1 MSLTNEQ
8 YNSIMREYDEMRQ
21 KSVRESEEKVRGI
34 YEKYPELK
42 AWENRAITLKVQQSK
57 AAMDGAS
64 REKLDEIGDEITMLL
79 VRRQSL
85 LESTGL
91 TDKDFEPEY
100 ECEECKD
107 TGYITDGAGVRRKC
121 RCFIKR
127 EMEILYDQSGIRSLL
142 QRENFSKLTYDHRS
156 GDDLDHLKNAVAI
169 CRKFVDDFDSEYKN
183 ILFLGTVGTGKSF
196 LSCCVAHELL
206 ESCHSVIYMSAIQ
219 LFERLADSRF
229 GNSKDESREDNEN
242 IYGCDLL
249 IIDDLGTELSNSF
262 VASELFGLI
271 NERNLKR
278 RSTIISTNL
287 SLEDINDRYSERV
300 LSRLTGRT
308 GNYMLIELTG
318 RDARQVI

>member
-1 MSLTNEQ
+1 MALSNEQ
-8 YNSIMREYDEMRQ
+8 YNSIMREYDMMRQ
-21 KSVRESEEKVRGI
+21 ASLRESEKKVREI

-42 AWENRAITLKVQQSK
+42 AWENRAITLRVQQSK
-57 AAMDGAS
+57 ASMDGAS
-64 REKLDEIGDEITMLL
+64 KEQLNEIGEEITMLL
-79 VRRQSL
+79 VRRNAF
-85 LESTGL
+85 LESVGL
-91 TDKDFEPEY
+91 TDKDFEPSY

-107 TGYITDGAGVRRKC
+107 TGYVYDEAGVRRKC
-121 RCFIKR
+121 KCFVKR
-127 EMEILYDQSGIRSLL
+127 EMEILYDQSGIRALL
-142 QRENFSKLTYDHRS
+142 ERENFSKLSLDHRQ
-156 GDDLDHLKNAVAI
+156 GVDLERLKNAVSI
-169 CRKFVDDFDSEYKN
+169 CRKFVEEFDTEYRN

-196 LSCCVAHELL
+196 LSCCIAHELL

-229 GNSKDESREDNEN
+229 KGAREEREEDNKN

-278 RSTIISTNL
+278 KSTIISTNL

-300 LSRLTGRT
+300 LSRLAGRT

-318 RDARQVI
+318 ADIRQII